1 MNIEKIFNYAKE
13 KNISDIHLIEGE
25 KIYFR
30 KDGKIIEY
38 SGTDTVSKEELLEI
52 CNGKIEEDFA
62 YTDTKN

>member
-30 KDGKIIEY
+30 KDGKIIENRLLL
-38 SGTDTVSKEELLEI
+38 DT
-52 CNGKIEEDFA
+52 
-62 YTDTKN
+62 